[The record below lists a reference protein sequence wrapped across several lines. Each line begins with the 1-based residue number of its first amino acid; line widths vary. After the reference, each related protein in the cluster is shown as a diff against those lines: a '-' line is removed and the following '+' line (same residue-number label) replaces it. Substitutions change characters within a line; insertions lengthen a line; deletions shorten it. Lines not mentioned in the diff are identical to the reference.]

1 MGLFWLQ
8 GLVYQ
13 LVDDALDFTGS
24 KTTLG
29 KPALSDL
36 REVPF
41 LAKRTVQNYNMDMK
55 TLVASLYISFYTL
68 RCILLMD

>member
-1 MGLFWLQ
+1 M
-8 GLVYQ
+8 YQ

-41 LAKRTVQNYNMDMK
+41 LAENTVQNYNMDMK
-55 TLVASLYISFYTL
+55 TLVASLHISLYMMRYIL
-68 RCILLMD
+68 RMD

>member
-1 MGLFWLQ
+1 M
-8 GLVYQ
+8 YQ

-41 LAKRTVQNYNMDMK
+41 LAENTVQNYNMDMK
-55 TLVASLYISFYTL
+55 TLVASLHISHYIMRYIL
-68 RCILLMD
+68 RMD